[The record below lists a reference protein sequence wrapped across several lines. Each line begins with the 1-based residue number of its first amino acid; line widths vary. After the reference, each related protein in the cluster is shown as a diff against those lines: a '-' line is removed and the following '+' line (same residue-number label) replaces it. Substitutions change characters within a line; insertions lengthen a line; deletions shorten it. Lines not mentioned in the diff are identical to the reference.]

1 MKQRPSSAPRTPT
14 MTRAGFLK
22 TAAASALGFGAAGY
36 VDGQA
41 DRPAKQAGAFR
52 KLGRTGFMVSPVALG
67 TGRIDDPAV
76 IRYALDHGV
85 NLLDTGRRYQNGR
98 NEEML
103 AKLLGG
109 SHPGVTVI
117 TKLAHGSTDDRAS
130 MERSLTES
138 LRALKTDCIDALL
151 IHDTSSTDEILS
163 GKVKDF
169 FAAAKKAGK
178 IRFCGFSAHTNHV
191 EMLRTAVKDRFYD
204 VVLVPYTHAGRFH
217 HTVYG
222 FDAEWNQKALE
233 KAMADAVA
241 AGIGVLAMKVCS
253 AGPAPD
259 ETTGRKSYAAALK
272 WVLRNP
278 NVSSMTVAMANFE
291 QAAEDTGVMAN

>member
-1 MKQRPSSAPRTPT
+1 MS
-14 MTRAGFLK
+14 RAGFLK
-22 TAAASALGFGAAGY
+22 TAAGAALGLGATG
-36 VDGQA
+36 VGDTQTSP
-41 DRPAKQAGAFR
+41 PAKQAGSLR
-52 KLGRTGFMVSPVALG
+52 TLGRTGFMVSPVALG
-67 TGRIDDPAV
+67 TGRLDDPAIV
-76 IRYALDHGV
+76 RYALDHGV

-98 NEEML
+98 NEEMV

-109 SHPGVTVI
+109 THPGITVI

-130 MERSLTES
+130 MERSLSES
-138 LRALKTDCIDALL
+138 LRALKTDCIDVLL

-163 GKVKDF
+163 GKVKEF
-169 FAAAKKAGK
+169 FTSAKKTGK
-178 IRFCGFSAHTNHV
+178 IRFCGFSSHTNHV

-222 FDAEWNQKALE
+222 FDAEWNQLALE
-233 KAMADAVA
+233 KAMAEAVT
-241 AGIGVLAMKVCS
+241 AGIGVLAMKICS
-253 AGPAPD
+253 AGPATD
-259 ETTGRKSYAAALK
+259 ETTGRKSYTAALK

-291 QAAEDTGVMAN
+291 QAAEDTGVLTK